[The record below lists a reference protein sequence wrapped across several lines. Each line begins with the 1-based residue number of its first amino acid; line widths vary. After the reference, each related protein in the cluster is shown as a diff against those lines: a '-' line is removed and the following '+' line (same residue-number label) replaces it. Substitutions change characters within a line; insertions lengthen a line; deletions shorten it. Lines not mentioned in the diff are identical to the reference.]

1 MRAFKRKKML
11 MVECIVMTLWP
22 FKRNIASTFFHIT
35 VRVNKLSFVTPRNS
49 WFQDN
54 RYKFHPSEH
63 FLKNT
68 IFYLSRIN
76 VSGKSL
82 LISGLNIDPWF
93 SPAFLQTV
101 WLWYSIEEKHFY
113 SLSARPR
120 IDFTKQTWVVI
131 KNAQDIYATA
141 NVAYAPFKT

>member
-1 MRAFKRKKML
+1 M
-11 MVECIVMTLWP
+11 
-22 FKRNIASTFFHIT
+22 
-35 VRVNKLSFVTPRNS
+35 
-49 WFQDN
+49 
-54 RYKFHPSEH
+54 
-63 FLKNT
+63 
-68 IFYLSRIN
+68 N

-120 IDFTKQTWVVI
+120 IDFTKKTWVVI